1 MQLRL
6 NFDKE
11 LSVQTIEPILYKH
24 GIIRQNIDILI
35 NSYKFRDSQL
45 KLGYLDVGSNILLV
59 QILKTGNS
67 ILIQDIIISYE
78 FLDSVLEKGY
88 TNQLMQLNRMY
99 QQEHEKVIQLQKEVT
114 ESRIKNI
121 QLQELGQVKFQF
133 N

>member
-6 NFDKE
+6 NFDNE

-24 GIIRQNIDILI
+24 GIIRQNVDILI

-59 QILKTGNS
+59 QVLKTGNS
-67 ILIQDIIISYE
+67 ILIQDMIVSYE

-121 QLQELGQVKFQF
+121 HLQELGQVKFQF